1 VDLKSGPKENFL
13 LNFLS
18 SSKVFR
24 VLLAS
29 LYSTLVGCSMKRTL
43 LETTDPFM
51 KLEHNIPICLKW
63 TIKSARPLN
72 GWNSK
77 LSNHFSC
84 GCLTENNWSQNFK
97 TMIAGILPPG
107 FVGAHSAPWCWP
119 GMHWIAHMSSGSCAH
134 IIQNNQFSPQRSM
147 AHLESAS
154 LTHVSKHN
162 YEPRFWPSK

>member
-1 VDLKSGPKENFL
+1 MDLKSGPKENFL

-24 VLLAS
+24 VQIAS
-29 LYSTLVGCSMKRTL
+29 LYSTWDLLVGCSMKRTS

-72 GWNSK
+72 GWNSR

-84 GCLTENNWSQNFK
+84 GCLTENNWSQEFK
-97 TMIAGILPPG
+97 TRIAGILPPG

-119 GMHWIAHMSSGSCAH
+119 GMHWIAHMTSGSCAH

-147 AHLESAS
+147 AHHFSSGVCHTDSCIKA
-154 LTHVSKHN
+154 
-162 YEPRFWPSK
+162 